1 MMAFTYKVAS
11 TPRLYFQVRNLD
23 DLSPET

>member
-11 TPRLYFQVRNLD
+11 TPRLYFQIRNLH